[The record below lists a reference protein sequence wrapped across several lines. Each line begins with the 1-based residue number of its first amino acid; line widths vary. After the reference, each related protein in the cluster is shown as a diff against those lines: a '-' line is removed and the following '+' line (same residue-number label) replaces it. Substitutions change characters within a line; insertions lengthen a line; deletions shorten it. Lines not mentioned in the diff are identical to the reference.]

1 MKKTK
6 EMKMGLMGVMMALL
20 VCLLWVRPV
29 KVMAADTLVSAGL
42 TIDTAPQVELGI
54 PYMTSFTTS
63 DKDKLQHVWLKFT
76 TPNKKAFYTVNVKN
90 FNVQNHFGFT
100 VRTAMDE
107 ELAGDG
113 RNWSS
118 GGEEIGVEVALEP
131 VTTYYLEFNGSTIG
145 NFRFTID
152 CYEDQVGDT
161 KETATPL
168 TIDTDAVSSID
179 AVKSKDI
186 DYFSFV
192 AGNYDKYLVTVKNLN
207 NSGRVYASVL
217 TKYDEKLGDCW
228 LWENQDSVIELQNLN
243 PGETYYI
250 AVTCGEKGNYRLCVN
265 PQRTSVEEG
274 GVVASVKSK
283 VEYNGT
289 YQTPAVSVMLN
300 NTDLQKDADYKLEY
314 SDNKNIGTAYV
325 KVIGLGN
332 YSGSK
337 TLSFKILPKKMSPVS
352 VKSKKKSELSV
363 NWTKDNAVSGY
374 YIQYSTDRNFKNG
387 VKKITINQRNKV
399 TLKKVSSK
407 KTYYVRIASYKKV
420 GGKTYVGSY

>member
-29 KVMAADTLVSAGL
+29 KVMAADTQVSAGL
-42 TIDTAPQVELGI
+42 TIDTAPQVEIGI

-76 TPNKKAFYTVNVKN
+76 TPNKKAFYTVNAKN

-107 ELAGDG
+107 ELAVDYS
-113 RNWSS
+113 RYSS

-131 VTTYYLEFNGSTIG
+131 VTTYYLEFDGSTIG

-179 AVKSKDI
+179 AVDSKDI

-207 NSGRVYASVL
+207 NSGRVHAIVL
-217 TKYDEKLGDCW
+217 TKYDEELGHCW
-228 LWENQDSVIELQNLN
+228 LWEN
-243 PGETYYI
+243 
-250 AVTCGEKGNYRLCVN
+250 
-265 PQRTSVEEG
+265 
-274 GVVASVKSK
+274 
-283 VEYNGT
+283 
-289 YQTPAVSVMLN
+289 
-300 NTDLQKDADYKLEY
+300 
-314 SDNKNIGTAYV
+314 
-325 KVIGLGN
+325 
-332 YSGSK
+332 
-337 TLSFKILPKKMSPVS
+337 
-352 VKSKKKSELSV
+352 
-363 NWTKDNAVSGY
+363 
-374 YIQYSTDRNFKNG
+374 
-387 VKKITINQRNKV
+387 
-399 TLKKVSSK
+399 
-407 KTYYVRIASYKKV
+407 
-420 GGKTYVGSY
+420 

>member
-1 MKKTK
+1 M
-6 EMKMGLMGVMMALL
+6 
-20 VCLLWVRPV
+20 
-29 KVMAADTLVSAGL
+29 
-42 TIDTAPQVELGI
+42 
-54 PYMTSFTTS
+54 
-63 DKDKLQHVWLKFT
+63 
-76 TPNKKAFYTVNVKN
+76 
-90 FNVQNHFGFT
+90 
-100 VRTAMDE
+100 
-107 ELAGDG
+107 
-113 RNWSS
+113 
-118 GGEEIGVEVALEP
+118 
-131 VTTYYLEFNGSTIG
+131 
-145 NFRFTID
+145 
-152 CYEDQVGDT
+152 GDT

-179 AVKSKDI
+179 AVDSKDI

-217 TKYDEKLGDCW
+217 TKYDEKLGDCGV
-228 LWENQDSVIELQNLN
+228 WENQDSVIELQNLN

-387 VKKITINQRNKV
+387 VKKITVNQKSKV

-420 GGKTYVGSY
+420 GGKTYVGSYSTAKKVRVK